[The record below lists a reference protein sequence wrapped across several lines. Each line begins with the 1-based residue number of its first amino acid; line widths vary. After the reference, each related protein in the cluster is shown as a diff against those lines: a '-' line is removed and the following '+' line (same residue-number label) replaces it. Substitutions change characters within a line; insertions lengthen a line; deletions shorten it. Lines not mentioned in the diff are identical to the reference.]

1 MLMERGTGRWDR
13 LGEDQHR
20 ITAADMGALSWM
32 NEHAQDWPPRR
43 GEQQLCEA
51 LACRGTQSW
60 ALGLPGSSF
69 CKSKG
74 RWKKTQCR
82 RAGELEDQSRKTEVS
97 LATQGGNGT
106 NSSTATR
113 WIHSAVHMKLHEEGS
128 TVYSQL
134 LQLRSLISTALSSRL
149 NTTEK
154 FQTSL

>member
-32 NEHAQDWPPRR
+32 HEHAQDWAPQKR
-43 GEQQLCEA
+43 GAAAVWSSGLQEHPK
-51 LACRGTQSW
+51 
-60 ALGLPGSSF
+60 LGLGAAAASANPR
-69 CKSKG
+69 G
-74 RWKKTQCR
+74 RWKKTQRR
-82 RAGELEDQSRKTEVS
+82 RAGELEDQSRNTEVS

-113 WIHSAVHMKLHEEGS
+113 WIHSEVHMKLHEAGS

>member
-32 NEHAQDWPPRR
+32 HEHAQDWAPQKR
-43 GEQQLCEA
+43 GAAAVWSSGLQ
-51 LACRGTQSW
+51 RHPK
-60 ALGLPGSSF
+60 LGLGAAAASASPR
-69 CKSKG
+69 G

-113 WIHSAVHMKLHEEGS
+113 WIQAG
-128 TVYSQL
+128 L
-134 LQLRSLISTALSSRL
+134 LQKLSKIYFGRVRYRQTAPEGLL
-149 NTTEK
+149 WKHKAPPWIEIVLYK
-154 FQTSL
+154 